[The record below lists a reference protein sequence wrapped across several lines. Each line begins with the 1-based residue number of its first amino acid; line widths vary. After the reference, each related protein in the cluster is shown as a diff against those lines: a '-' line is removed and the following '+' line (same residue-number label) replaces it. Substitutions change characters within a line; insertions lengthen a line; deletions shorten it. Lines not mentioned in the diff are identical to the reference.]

1 METTLL
7 TGVPETMLITLWA
20 KATETQQNGGLI
32 EDNDAVRMM
41 KQIDYDFSKFK
52 KAKMSQAGS
61 CVRASLI
68 DKETREFIKN
78 NPDAVVIQLGAG
90 IDARYQRIGAP
101 KVEHWYDLDLP
112 EAIEVRRK
120 LLPESERNT
129 YIAQSLFDYSWCD
142 TVKAHGKPILVIIE
156 GVMMYFEP
164 EKVREFFCEICN
176 RLGKATV
183 LMDILFYSGVKH
195 ARQHDAMKK
204 MDNDV
209 EFKWS
214 VLHSVEMESWHER
227 LHLGREYFMS
237 DYDQGRLPLV
247 FRLLCKIPYLHT
259 RFNQRIVRFEIN

>member
-1 METTLL
+1 
-7 TGVPETMLITLWA
+7 
-20 KATETQQNGGLI
+20 
-32 EDNDAVRMM
+32 
-41 KQIDYDFSKFK
+41 
-52 KAKMSQAGS
+52 
-61 CVRASLI
+61 
-68 DKETREFIKN
+68 
-78 NPDAVVIQLGAG
+78 
-90 IDARYQRIGAP
+90 
-101 KVEHWYDLDLP
+101 
-112 EAIEVRRK
+112 
-120 LLPESERNT
+120 
-129 YIAQSLFDYSWCD
+129 
-142 TVKAHGKPILVIIE
+142 
-156 GVMMYFEP
+156 MYFEP

-237 DYDQGRLPLV
+237 DHDQGRLPLV